1 MVFSYLIFLKRKIM
15 NFVQAIK
22 SYFVRWND
30 FKGRSSRSEY
40 WWANLFINIVN
51 IVLTVLI
58 PNLEP
63 DDSTGLFLLAL
74 LKLGI
79 LLFMLVAALSLV
91 SRRLHDVNRS
101 GWWYLLIFT
110 IVGSIPILYWF
121 VQKGDEADNRFGSD
135 PLAELQND

>member
-1 MVFSYLIFLKRKIM
+1 M
-15 NFVQAIK
+15 NFLEAVK

-40 WWANLFINIVN
+40 WWGYLFSGIVN
-51 IVLTVLI
+51 IVLNVLI

-63 DDSTGLFLLAL
+63 GDSTGLFLLSL

-79 LLFMLVAALSLV
+79 LLFILVALLSLTA
-91 SRRLHDVNRS
+91 RRLHDVNKS

-110 IVGSIPILYWF
+110 IIGIIPLLYWF
-121 VQKGDEADNRFGSD
+121 VQKGDETDNRFGPD
-135 PLAELQND
+135 PLANKIGQ

>member
-1 MVFSYLIFLKRKIM
+1 M
-15 NFVQAIK
+15 NFLEAVK

-40 WWANLFINIVN
+40 WWAILFTNIVN
-51 IVLTVLI
+51 IVLNVLL

-63 DDSTGLFLLAL
+63 GDSTGLFLLAL

-79 LLFMLVAALSLV
+79 LLFMLVAILSLV
-91 SRRLHDVNRS
+91 ARRLHDVNKS

-110 IVGSIPILYWF
+110 IIGSIPILYWF
-121 VQKGDEADNRFGSD
+121 VQKGDEADNRFGPD
-135 PLAELQND
+135 PLAEPQND

>member
-1 MVFSYLIFLKRKIM
+1 M
-15 NFVQAIK
+15 NFLEAVK

-40 WWANLFINIVN
+40 WWAILFTNIVN
-51 IVLTVLI
+51 IVLNVLL

-63 DDSTGLFLLAL
+63 GDSTGLFLLAL

-79 LLFMLVAALSLV
+79 LLFMLVAILSLV
-91 SRRLHDVNRS
+91 ARRLHDVNKS

-110 IVGSIPILYWF
+110 IIGFIPILYWF
-121 VQKGDEADNRFGSD
+121 VQKGDEADNRFGPD
-135 PLAELQND
+135 PLAEPQND

>member
-1 MVFSYLIFLKRKIM
+1 M
-15 NFVQAIK
+15 NFLEAVK

-40 WWANLFINIVN
+40 WWAILFTNIVN
-51 IVLTVLI
+51 IVLNVLL

-63 DDSTGLFLLAL
+63 GDSTGLFLLAL

-79 LLFMLVAALSLV
+79 LLFMLFAVLSLIA
-91 SRRLHDVNRS
+91 RRLHDVNTS

-110 IVGSIPILYWF
+110 IIGSIPILYWF
-121 VQKGDEADNRFGSD
+121 VQKGDEADNRFGPD
-135 PLAELQND
+135 PLAEPQND

>member
-1 MVFSYLIFLKRKIM
+1 M
-15 NFVQAIK
+15 NFLEAVK

-40 WWANLFINIVN
+40 WWAILFTNIVN
-51 IVLTVLI
+51 IVLNVLL

-63 DDSTGLFLLAL
+63 SDSTGLFLLAL

-79 LLFMLVAALSLV
+79 LLFMLFAVLSLIA
-91 SRRLHDVNRS
+91 RRLHDVNKS

-110 IVGSIPILYWF
+110 IIGSIPILYWF
-121 VQKGDEADNRFGSD
+121 VQKGDEADNRFGPD

>member
-1 MVFSYLIFLKRKIM
+1 M
-15 NFVQAIK
+15 NFLEAVK

-40 WWANLFINIVN
+40 WWAILFTNIVN
-51 IVLTVLI
+51 IVLNVLL

-63 DDSTGLFLLAL
+63 GDSTGLFLLAL

-79 LLFMLVAALSLV
+79 LLFMLVAILSLV
-91 SRRLHDVNRS
+91 ARRLHDVNKS

-110 IVGSIPILYWF
+110 IIGSIPILYWF
-121 VQKGDEADNRFGSD
+121 VQKGDEVDNRFGPD
-135 PLAELQND
+135 PLAEPQND